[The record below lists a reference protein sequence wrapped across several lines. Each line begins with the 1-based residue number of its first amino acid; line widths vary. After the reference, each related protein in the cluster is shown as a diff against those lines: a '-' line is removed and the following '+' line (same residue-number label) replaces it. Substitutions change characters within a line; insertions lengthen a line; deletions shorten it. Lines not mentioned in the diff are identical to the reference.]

1 MFGIGMTELLVILTI
16 GLLVIGPKKLPELA
30 RSLAKGLAEFRRAST
45 EMRREFLEVADDVR
59 VDPPNQ
65 QTPEQSE
72 SEPKP
77 ESNTE
82 PKSKS
87 ESELVPEAESKS
99 EPKSE
104 AESKAEPKSES
115 KTESESKTKTETET
129 ETETESESKSETE
142 TETESESESESEK
155 ADKTKP
161 ADEPKGSEV
170 G

>member
-59 VDPPNQ
+59 VDPPIQ
-65 QTPEQSE
+65 QTPEPSE
-72 SEPKP
+72 
-77 ESNTE
+77 
-82 PKSKS
+82 
-87 ESELVPEAESKS
+87 
-99 EPKSE
+99 
-104 AESKAEPKSES
+104 SES
-115 KTESESKTKTETET
+115 KTESKT
-129 ETETESESKSETE
+129 
-142 TETESESESESEK
+142 ESESEK